1 MSKLDPKKIVEAV
14 RKVAKARNITLP
26 TYPNP
31 TGSSLA
37 ACDAAFISEVTGLG
51 VQFGTP
57 GNREIMK
64 LLGLKE
70 PHISNSSAIN
80 SKFEEALCA
89 TLGLKSS
96 DDTVIP
102 DRKMLALWGV
112 PDKIVAMKPEP
123 AGKSRKVAEAPPKKS
138 AKAEEPKAVATPKAP
153 ALDERFAGLATTAAL
168 VLYPLGETL
177 KDDYGDNP
185 KAAALAKKV
194 AALSD
199 EFAALAGID

>member
-1 MSKLDPKKIVEAV
+1 
-14 RKVAKARNITLP
+14 LP

-37 ACDAAFISEVTGLG
+37 ACDASFISEITGLG

-70 PHISNSSAIN
+70 PHLSTPNAVN
-80 SKFEEALCA
+80 SKFEEALCT
-89 TLGLKSS
+89 TLGIKSP
-96 DDTVIP
+96 DDAVLP
-102 DRKMLALWGV
+102 DRKVLALWGV
-112 PDKIVAMKPEP
+112 PDKIVAMKPES
-123 AGKSRKVAEAPPKKS
+123 AGKSRKVAEAPPKKA
-138 AKAEEPKAVATPKAP
+138 AKVAEPKPVATPKVA

-177 KDDYGDNP
+177 REDYGDNP